1 MRIVSRCVAACAF
14 GLLLVACGGN
24 PSPASPA
31 TTATPAP
38 SAPSA
43 PAPGSTAGGQASGSV
58 DPCVLVTQQ
67 DAQAALD
74 RPVQPISNVPVV
86 VPGQRTCGYG
96 STDSAGLVA
105 VLTFPDTGGLFD
117 TLRAQRKQV
126 GAGYHDVTGLGDAAF
141 RDGGQL
147 YVRTGGTVLGIFAS
161 GLDTD
166 ERTEAVL
173 RTLAAQALGR
183 M

>member
-1 MRIVSRCVAACAF
+1 M
-14 GLLLVACGGN
+14 
-24 PSPASPA
+24 PPASPA

-43 PAPGSTAGGQASGSV
+43 PAPGSTAGGQTSGST

-147 YVRTGGTVLGIFAS
+147 YVRRGGTVLGVFAS

-173 RTLAAQALGR
+173 GRMTSQALGR

>member
-1 MRIVSRCVAACAF
+1 MRIVSRCVAACVV
-14 GLLLVACGGN
+14 GLLLAACGEHS
-24 PSPASPA
+24 SPATPV
-31 TTATPAP
+31 TTATPTA
-38 SAPSA
+38 SA
-43 PAPGSTAGGQASGSV
+43 PAPGSTASSQPTGSA
-58 DPCVLVTQQ
+58 DPCALVTQQ

-96 STDSAGLVA
+96 SADSAGLVA

-117 TLRAQRKQV
+117 TLRAQRRQ
-126 GAGYHDVTGLGDAAF
+126 AGRDYRDVAGLGDGAF

-147 YVRTGGTVLGIFAS
+147 YVRRGGTVLGIFVN
-161 GLDTD
+161 GFDTD